1 MQSLSRQIRR
11 GNAYIYFDNMTKD
24 VKVMQKRGTNRKTY
38 KAFLKNRLLDY
49 EQRYCDNVTK
59 PIVKW
64 NKAPGA

>member
-11 GNAYIYFDNMTKD
+11 GNAYIYFDNVTKD
-24 VKVMQKRGTNRKTY
+24 VKVMHRRGTDRKTY
-38 KAFLKNRLLDY
+38 NAFLKNRLLSY
-49 EQRYCDNVTK
+49 EQQYCDSVTK

>member
-11 GNAYIYFDNMTKD
+11 GHAYIYFDNVTKD
-24 VKVMQKRGTNRKTY
+24 VKVMHKRGTNRKTY
-38 KAFLKNRLLDY
+38 EAFLKDRFFSY
-49 EQRYCDNVTK
+49 EQQYCDNVTK